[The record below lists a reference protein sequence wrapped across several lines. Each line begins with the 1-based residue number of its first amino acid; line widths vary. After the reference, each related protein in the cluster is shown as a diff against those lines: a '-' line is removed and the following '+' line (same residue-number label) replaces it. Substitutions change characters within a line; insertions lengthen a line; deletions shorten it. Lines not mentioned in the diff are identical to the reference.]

1 MKAQR
6 QMNQMRHD
14 ADTEQLIPSIF
25 FLLKKWESITWNREA
40 RTMNWEQLEGK
51 WKQYKGEVREK
62 WGKLTDD
69 DLHIIAGRRE
79 QLIGR
84 LQERYG
90 IRAAHVYAHN
100 WIDFKDARYCEG
112 CELATLARKMA
123 YVPGTDCDH
132 ADVSR

>member
-1 MKAQR
+1 
-6 QMNQMRHD
+6 MNQMRHE

-40 RTMNWEQLEGK
+40 GAMNWDQLEGK

-84 LQERYG
+84 LQDCQDVPTHFLRGYPMRLSRISCPG
-90 IRAAHVYAHN
+90 
-100 WIDFKDARYCEG
+100 AR
-112 CELATLARKMA
+112 
-123 YVPGTDCDH
+123 DH
-132 ADVSR
+132 

>member
-1 MKAQR
+1 
-6 QMNQMRHD
+6 MNQMRHE

-40 RTMNWEQLEGK
+40 GTMNWDQLEGK

-69 DLHIIAGRRE
+69 DLHVIAGRRE

-90 IRAAHVYAHN
+90 IAKEVAAREADEFVKALTVQEEVEQRTNRAKA
-100 WIDFKDARYCEG
+100 ARQG
-112 CELATLARKMA
+112 
-123 YVPGTDCDH
+123 
-132 ADVSR
+132 

>member
-1 MKAQR
+1 MNALTHTWSEEQRR
-6 QMNQMRHD
+6 QMNRMRHE

-40 RTMNWEQLEGK
+40 RVMNWDQLEGK

-69 DLHIIAGRRE
+69 DLHVIAGRRE

-90 IRAAHVYAHN
+90 IAKEVAALEADEFVRALTQENELERREDRAKA
-100 WIDFKDARYCEG
+100 ARQ
-112 CELATLARKMA
+112 R
-123 YVPGTDCDH
+123 
-132 ADVSR
+132 

>member
-1 MKAQR
+1 
-6 QMNQMRHD
+6 MNRMRHE

-40 RTMNWEQLEGK
+40 RVMNWDQLEGK
-51 WKQYKGEVREK
+51 WKQYRGEVREK

-69 DLHIIAGRRE
+69 DLHVIAGRRE

-90 IRAAHVYAHN
+90 IAKEVAAREADEFGKRLTAQEEGEKGAKRAKA
-100 WIDFKDARYCEG
+100 ARQG
-112 CELATLARKMA
+112 
-123 YVPGTDCDH
+123 
-132 ADVSR
+132 

>member
-1 MKAQR
+1 
-6 QMNQMRHD
+6 MNRMRHE

-40 RTMNWEQLEGK
+40 RVMNWDQLEGK

-69 DLHIIAGRRE
+69 DLHVIAGKRE

-90 IRAAHVYAHN
+90 IAKEVAAREADEFVRALTEEDQLERREGRAKA
-100 WIDFKDARYCEG
+100 ARQG
-112 CELATLARKMA
+112 
-123 YVPGTDCDH
+123 
-132 ADVSR
+132 

>member
-1 MKAQR
+1 
-6 QMNQMRHD
+6 MNTMRHE

-25 FLLKKWESITWNREA
+25 FLLKKWESITWNRETA
-40 RTMNWEQLEGK
+40 TMNWDQLEGK

-69 DLHIIAGRRE
+69 DLHIIAGKRD

-90 IRAAHVYAHN
+90 IAKEVAAREADEFVSHLSEEETTERRARAA
-100 WIDFKDARYCEG
+100 RQG
-112 CELATLARKMA
+112 
-123 YVPGTDCDH
+123 
-132 ADVSR
+132 